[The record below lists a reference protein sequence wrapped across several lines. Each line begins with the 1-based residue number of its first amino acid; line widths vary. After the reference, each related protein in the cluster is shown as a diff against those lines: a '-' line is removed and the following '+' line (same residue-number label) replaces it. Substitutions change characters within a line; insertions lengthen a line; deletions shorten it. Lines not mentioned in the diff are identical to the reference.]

1 MAGADGRD
9 REAGSWRRMEGSLGA
24 GPCSHKSFGSRG
36 EVTTKIRSWWG
47 QQEEG
52 PVSERQYLSSISEQ
66 KTVCLTLFEGL
77 AYVENNNY
85 VLAAHVTGSCVMCT
99 KAFL

>member
-1 MAGADGRD
+1 MSD
-9 REAGSWRRMEGSLGA
+9 L
-24 GPCSHKSFGSRG
+24 
-36 EVTTKIRSWWG
+36 
-47 QQEEG
+47 
-52 PVSERQYLSSISEQ
+52 QYLSSISEQ

-77 AYVENNNY
+77 ADVKNNNY